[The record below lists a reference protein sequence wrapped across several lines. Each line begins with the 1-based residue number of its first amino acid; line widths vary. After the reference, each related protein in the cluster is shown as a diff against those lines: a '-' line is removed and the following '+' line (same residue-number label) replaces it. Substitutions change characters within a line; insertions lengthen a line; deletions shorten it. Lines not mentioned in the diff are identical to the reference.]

1 MRTDA
6 GALVSEGSLGAGRVI
21 YIASA
26 PDAAWGGLS
35 ATGFFAATVVRASL
49 FIALPRDNAMNVAI
63 GQPITMSV
71 PGRHA
76 GQPSFRVRE
85 THGVESVIAP
95 ARLPS
100 ATLLQIPPQQRAG
113 VVTVATT
120 DSTDVMAAS
129 VNVPTAES
137 LLDFMTPDEWAES
150 VKDIATD
157 DVQIVTTEPG
167 RELQQ
172 SLLEAKVGSEL
183 WPLCILLA
191 LLCAG
196 AESVVSRLIT
206 RGETATGTP

>member
-1 MRTDA
+1 M
-6 GALVSEGSLGAGRVI
+6 
-21 YIASA
+21 
-26 PDAAWGGLS
+26 
-35 ATGFFAATVVRASL
+35 
-49 FIALPRDNAMNVAI
+49 
-63 GQPITMSV
+63 
-71 PGRHA
+71 
-76 GQPSFRVRE
+76 
-85 THGVESVIAP
+85 ESVIAP
-95 ARLPS
+95 ERLPS